1 VYEMIEIIAGLIP
14 FLPAFAGFTIP
25 IVYLVSRKR
34 LVVMGYAALV
44 MTIVAALS
52 AIVAVEAYSVDHPLV
67 FKAGGWPAPVGITY
81 IVDRFCAVVGLLTSL
96 IVLAIMLY
104 SLSYIVDEAY
114 PWYTILLLGNEAGLL
129 GVAYTGDLFNLF
141 VMLEVTGVSA
151 YALVMY
157 YRRRPIS
164 LISGLKYAFI
174 GSLGT
179 SLYLLAM
186 GLTYSFYGTLNLV
199 DFSYKAISSSELQ
212 VFAYGLILVLAS
224 WTFSIKSGVFPNHF
238 WLPDAHPAA
247 PTPISA
253 LLSGLVVN
261 TGVIGLYKF
270 FYIAS
275 WSTTKPPLNT
285 ITHLVSLVTITMGA
299 LSGVFGA
306 LLMNIQRDIKR
317 LIAYSTVMNLGFL
330 FMGVSCLTLK
340 GLQATLYYVI
350 THSLAKSTLF
360 LSTGVFIKAAES
372 RNLSDLSGAGM
383 KFKVAGVA
391 FAASTLTLAGIPP
404 LPGFLAKLL
413 LYEALFEYNVV
424 LAVLMIIASA
434 IGLLA
439 YMKMLYIIVFGTTVT
454 QLRGVDMKLAQ
465 TTLVVLTALIV
476 LVGVVFLF
484 NPDLTQSIVGSAAM
498 QSTVNIEEYVEYVK
512 NTFIQP

>member
-1 VYEMIEIIAGLIP
+1 MIEVIVGLIP

-25 IVYLVSRKR
+25 IIYLASKKR
-34 LVVMGYAALV
+34 LVVMGYAALT
-44 MTIVAALS
+44 MSIVAILS
-52 AIVAVEAYSVDHPLV
+52 AIVAVEAYRVDHPLV
-67 FKAGGWPAPVGITY
+67 FKAGGWPAPIGITY

-104 SLSYIVDEAY
+104 SLNYIVDEAY

-157 YRRRPIS
+157 YKRQPIS
-164 LISGLKYAFI
+164 LVSGLKYAFI

-199 DFSYKAISSSELQ
+199 DFSYKAPSYSSELQ
-212 VFAYGLILVLAS
+212 IFAYGLILVLAS
-224 WTFSIKSGVFPNHF
+224 WAFSIKSGVFPNHF

-261 TGVIGLYKF
+261 TGVVGLYRF
-270 FYIAS
+270 LYIAS
-275 WSTTKPPLNT
+275 WNTTESPLSTVTQ
-285 ITHLVSLVTITMGA
+285 LVSLVTITMGA

-330 FMGVSCLTLK
+330 FMGISCITLR
-340 GLQATLYYVI
+340 GLQATLYYII

-360 LSTGVFIKAAES
+360 LSAGIFIKAAGS
-372 RNLSDLSGAGM
+372 RKLDDLSGAGI
-383 KFKVAGVA
+383 KFKIAGVA
-391 FAASTLTLAGIPP
+391 FAASILTLAGIPP

-413 LYEALFEYNVV
+413 LYEALFEYNVI
-424 LAVLMIIASA
+424 LAVLLIIASA

-439 YMKMLYIIVFGTTVT
+439 YMRMLYILVFGTTVK
-454 QLRGVDMKLAQ
+454 QLKKVDMELAQ
-465 TTLVVLTALIV
+465 VTLIVLTALIV
-476 LVGVVFLF
+476 LTGVVFLF
-484 NPDLTQSIVGSAAM
+484 NPELTQNIVGSAAM
-498 QSTVNIEEYVEYVK
+498 QSTINIEEYVEYVK
-512 NTFIQP
+512 NTLIQP

>member
-1 VYEMIEIIAGLIP
+1 MIDIIIGVIP

-34 LVVMGYAALV
+34 LVVMGYA
-44 MTIVAALS
+44 TIILAITTVLS
-52 AIVAVEAYSVDHPLV
+52 AIVAYEAFRVEHPIV
-67 FKAGGWPAPVGITY
+67 FRAGGWPAPIGITY
-81 IVDRFCAVVGLLTSL
+81 IVDRFCALIGLLTSFIIL
-96 IVLAIMLY
+96 SILLY
-104 SLSYIVDEAY
+104 SISYITDEAY
-114 PWYTILLLGNEAGLL
+114 PWYVILVLGNSAGIL

-157 YRRRPIS
+157 YRNRPVAIV
-164 LISGLKYAFI
+164 SGLKYAFI

-199 DFSYKAISSSELQ
+199 DFSYKVTNYIDTLHL
-212 VFAYGLILVLAS
+212 FAYGLIMILAL

-261 TGVIGLYKF
+261 TGIIGLYKF
-270 FYIAS
+270 LYIAS
-275 WSTTKPPLNT
+275 WNSYRTPLNS
-285 ITHLVSLVTITMGA
+285 IMELASLAVILMGS

-306 LLMNIQRDIKR
+306 LLMNIQRDVKR

-330 FMGVSCLTLK
+330 FMGIGCLTFK

-350 THSLAKSTLF
+350 THSLAKATLF
-360 LSTGVFIKAAES
+360 LSTGVFIKASGS
-372 RNLSDLSGAGM
+372 RLLDNLSGSGM
-383 KFKVAGVA
+383 KYKAAGVA
-391 FAASTLTLAGIPP
+391 FAVSTLTLAGIPP

-413 LYEALFEYNVV
+413 LYEALFEYNIALAILMVV
-424 LAVLMIIASA
+424 TSA

-439 YMKMLYIIVFGTTVT
+439 YMKLLYIVLFGAPIS
-454 QLRGVDMKLAQ
+454 LFRKVDMKLAQ
-465 TTLVVLTALIV
+465 ATLLILTVTIIIV
-476 LVGVVFLF
+476 GTVFLF
-484 NPDLTQSIVGSAAM
+484 IPEVTQSIIGSAAL
-498 QSTVNIEEYVEYVK
+498 QSTINIENYVEYVE
-512 NTFIQP
+512 NTFIKP